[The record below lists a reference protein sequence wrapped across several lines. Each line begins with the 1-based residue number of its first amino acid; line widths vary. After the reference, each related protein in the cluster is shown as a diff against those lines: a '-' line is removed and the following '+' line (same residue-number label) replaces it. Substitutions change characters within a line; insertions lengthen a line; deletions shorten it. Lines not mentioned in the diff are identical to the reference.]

1 MQGFHASYKRC
12 RYDLKRWR
20 TISSLQPKHTHVLD
34 SNDGAGWELAEMLL
48 RPRKVQ
54 VLADGHVY
62 FTNEG
67 AQRPSAEQA
76 LRSRFVAAAEARS
89 MPPVAIGVAARSLG
103 DEPRSEDES
112 EFEAETASTGGLFG
126 MFRRFSRRV
135 GRIEDDIVKTVRVVT
150 VHLRCCASSAC
161 CLHGSRYF
169 ATRLPDFSLA

>member
-1 MQGFHASYKRC
+1 MGSPRLLLPVSSAQGFHASFKRC

-20 TISSLQPKHTHVLD
+20 TISSLQPKHTAVLD
-34 SNDGAGWELAEMLL
+34 ANNGAGWELAEMLL

-76 LRSRFVAAAEARS
+76 LKSRFVSAAEARS
-89 MPPVAIGVAARSLG
+89 VPPVIINAASASS
-103 DEPRSEDES
+103 EESEDDS
-112 EFEAETASTGGLFG
+112 EFEQETASTGGLFG

-135 GRIEDDIVKTVRVVT
+135 GRIEDNIVRTVWPPFCSIT
-150 VHLRCCASSAC
+150 SNAA
-161 CLHGSRYF
+161 
-169 ATRLPDFSLA
+169 ATD